1 MYGRKVDLAI
11 VMRDSE
17 LALSTIEWK
26 KKDVWFF
33 QRIEYNWLL
42 ICMALTDL
50 LFHCSSKNIHDSTM
64 NANLHLSES
73 TYCHFVL
80 WPLILTVV
88 KFIETPDDIY
98 LNFNVGETILLAASL
113 YNRGCLE
120 QEKWQQRRQE

>member
-1 MYGRKVDLAI
+1 
-11 VMRDSE
+11 
-17 LALSTIEWK
+17 
-26 KKDVWFF
+26 
-33 QRIEYNWLL
+33 
-42 ICMALTDL
+42 MALTDL
-50 LFHCSSKNIHDSTM
+50 LFHCSSENIHDSTM
-64 NANLHLSES
+64 NANLHPSES

-120 QEKWQQRRQE
+120 QEK